1 MSNLR
6 LINETTVTSANN
18 ISVTDVFSA
27 DFDIYNVTVSNL
39 SSDSTSHSN
48 AYVRLVNS
56 SGSLVTA
63 SNYDFARMD
72 LGAEVSSFG
81 ELRGTNNTYMR
92 YLANATDLEPE
103 ATGLVY
109 WFFNPFSSSAYTF
122 VLQQG
127 STRIANVFR
136 VGKGIGVLKQTA
148 SMSGFN
154 IGLETT
160 SINMNSGTIRTYG
173 LRVDS

>member
-39 SSDSTSHSN
+39 SSDSVSHSN

-63 SNYDFARMD
+63 SNYDFED
-72 LGAEVSSFG
+72 LIWQQK
-81 ELRGTNNTYMR
+81 L
-92 YLANATDLEPE
+92 LLE
-103 ATGLVY
+103 
-109 WFFNPFSSSAYTF
+109 N
-122 VLQQG
+122 
-127 STRIANVFR
+127 
-136 VGKGIGVLKQTA
+136 
-148 SMSGFN
+148 
-154 IGLETT
+154 
-160 SINMNSGTIRTYG
+160 
-173 LRVDS
+173 